1 MVHLDESCLGNGRP
15 GDNPGG
21 AAGLVEIRTATGV
34 ERRDFFLHAS
44 ATTNNRMAL
53 ASAITTLTLLGQK
66 GARVRVLIVSDS
78 EYLVKGVREWAPGW
92 QRRGWT
98 RKGGP
103 IENLA
108 LWQELWGLLPSHDAQ
123 FTWVRGHRGHPKN
136 EYANDL
142 AVRAATEQRSSPGL
156 VPSEFGT
163 WLAARRSGARFSHSD
178 YDPDL
183 AFDALASRLAAGE
196 SFPIAG
202 VA

>member
-1 MVHLDESCLGNGRP
+1 MVHLDESCLGIGRP

-53 ASAITTLTLLGQK
+53 ASALRIWRGDKSGGRFQDYTIEVTDGM
-66 GARVRVLIVSDS
+66 VVL
-78 EYLVKGVREWAPGW
+78 
-92 QRRGWT
+92 
-98 RKGGP
+98 
-103 IENLA
+103 
-108 LWQELWGLLPSHDAQ
+108 DAVHAIQ
-123 FTWVRGHRGHPKN
+123 AKH
-136 EYANDL
+136 ANDL

-163 WLAARRSGARFSHSD
+163 WWAARRSGARFSHSD

-183 AFDALASRLAAGE
+183 AFDALAARLAAGE